1 MKLKSKKSALLLSFT
16 SLLLCFAMLAGSTF
30 AWFTDTATTG
40 VNKIV
45 AGKLKVD
52 LVAAEADADGKYPS
66 LTGEGGKL
74 YWTQKVVSGSN
85 ETLKAVETEDLPL
98 WEPGVNFLTQGFKIA
113 NKGNLALKWKMA
125 VNKENVENGKVS
137 NEAAPSKSLLE
148 VIDFSVVTKDGENYK
163 VVNIEDFEGQLKD
176 ENSFS
181 TETYYIK
188 GHMQEEAGND
198 YQNLTL
204 DGITITVYATQL
216 NYENDSFGPN
226 YDKDAEYAVEV
237 KTADELYKALEKDDD
252 VILTADITLPDDWTP
267 AGNGTRN
274 GASFTGDSY
283 AGTFNGNGKTI
294 FNVKNSLFGVVTGTV
309 KNVELEAAINNT
321 ESDSVGAVAGILA
334 GGTVS
339 DVTVNGSVQG
349 EEAVGGIIGRVL
361 AEGTVSNCTNNATV
375 ESTSGSDA
383 AGGIVG
389 KAYYTVA
396 GKEMNITGC
405 KNTGTVKGKYAAGG
419 IVGFSAANVKN
430 CENNGT
436 IEMSGSGASAVGGI
450 IGEQTNYGAISG
462 NKNTKDIT
470 VNGSENVNVG
480 GIIGWI
486 RYQNNA
492 AAYANNMTIVVSGN
506 ENSGSISSGTGT
518 GTGLGTGGI
527 VGLAYN
533 QAKVNGNKNTAA
545 NISGGT
551 FAAGIVG
558 GLQVDADNLTIGESI
573 RFIVTGNTSATTLD
587 NISGNCKDL
596 FAYNN
601 EPGNS
606 AFADISGNTKS

>member
-1 MKLKSKKSALLLSFT
+1 MKLKSKKSALLMSFT
-16 SLLLCFAMLAGSTF
+16 SLLICFAMLVGSTF

-45 AGKLKVD
+45 SGNLKVD
-52 LVAAEADADGKYPS
+52 IVGADSDSHISTLNFTKAAGAQGEAF
-66 LTGEGGKL
+66 
-74 YWTQKVVSGSN
+74 
-85 ETLKAVETEDLPL
+85 L
-98 WEPGVNFLTQGFKIA
+98 WEPGCRYLTEGFRIA
-113 NKGNLALKWKMA
+113 NKGNLALKWKA
-125 VNKENVENGKVS
+125 QVNKDNITNGKVEGS
-137 NEAAPSKSLLE
+137 TIAKDGMSLLD
-148 VIDFSVVTKDGENYK
+148 VIDFYVVKS
-163 VVNIEDFEGQLKD
+163 KD
-176 ENSFS
+176 ENAEAVKVEEFIGNLGANEENAYSDV
-181 TETYYIK
+181 YYIK
-188 GHMQEEAGND
+188 GVMQTTAGND
-198 YQNLTL
+198 YQDLTL
-204 DGITITVYATQL
+204 DGITITVYATQDTV
-216 NYENDSFGPN
+216 ENDSFN
-226 YDKDAEYAVEV
+226 DQYDKDAKYAVEV

-252 VILTADITLPDDWTP
+252 VILTADITLPDNWTP

-294 FNVKNSLFGVVTGTV
+294 SNVKNSLFGVVTGTV
-309 KNVELEAAINNT
+309 KNVKLEAAINNT

-349 EEAVGGIIGRVL
+349 EEAVGGIVGRVL

-396 GKEMNITGC
+396 DKEMNITGC

-492 AAYANNMTIVVSGN
+492 AYANNMTIVVSGN

-545 NISGGT
+545 AISGGT

-558 GLQVDADNLTIGESI
+558 GLQVDAGNLTIVGESVQ
-573 RFIVTGNTSATTLD
+573 FIVTGNTSATTLD
-587 NISGNCKDL
+587 NISGNYKDL

-606 AFADISGNTKS
+606 AFADISGNTAE

>member
-45 AGKLKVD
+45 AGNLKVD
-52 LVAAEADADGKYPS
+52 IVGETGDGHLDTLKFTKAGTAEAEA
-66 LTGEGGKL
+66 
-74 YWTQKVVSGSN
+74 QI
-85 ETLKAVETEDLPL
+85 L
-98 WEPGVNFLTQGFKIA
+98 WEPGCRYLTEGFRIA
-113 NKGNLALKWKMA
+113 NKGNLALKWKA
-125 VNKENVENGKVS
+125 QVNKDNITNGKVEGS
-137 NEAAPSKSLLE
+137 TIAKDGMSLLD
-148 VIDFSVVTKDGENYK
+148 VIDFYVVKS
-163 VVNIEDFEGQLKD
+163 KD
-176 ENSFS
+176 ENAEAVKVEEFIGNLGKDAKS
-181 TETYYIK
+181 EVYYIK
-188 GHMQEEAGND
+188 GVMQTTAGND
-198 YQNLTL
+198 YQDLTL
-204 DGITITVYATQL
+204 DGISITVVATQDTV
-216 NYENDSFGPN
+216 ENDSFN
-226 YDKDAEYAVEV
+226 DQYDKDAEYAVEV

-252 VILTADITLPDDWTP
+252 VILTADIALPDNWTP
-267 AGNGTRN
+267 AGNGTRS

-294 FNVKNSLFGVVTGTV
+294 SNVKNSLFGVVTGTV
-309 KNVELEAAINNT
+309 KNVKLEAAINNT

-339 DVTVNGSVQG
+339 DVTVNGSVRG
-349 EEAVGGIIGRVL
+349 KEAVGGIVGRVL
-361 AEGTVSNCTNNATV
+361 AEGTVSNCTNNAMV

-450 IGEQTNYGAISG
+450 IGEQTNYGTISG
-462 NKNTKDIT
+462 NKNTKNIT
-470 VNGSENVNVG
+470 VNGSTNVNVG

-506 ENSGSISSGTGT
+506 ENSGRISSGT

-533 QAKVNGNKNTAA
+533 QAVVKENKNTAA

-558 GLQVDADNLTIGESI
+558 GLQVDAGNLTIVGESVQ
-573 RFIVTGNTSATTLD
+573 FIVTSNTSATTLE
-587 NISGNCKDL
+587 NISGNCTDL

-601 EPGNS
+601 ESGNN
-606 AFADISGNTKS
+606 AFADISGNTAE